1 MGICSQRFLMD
12 GGMGRNNGYHSPLG
26 QRQDADTGAAAGS
39 RLLSTLAGK
48 AGGYERQGFPRE
60 NNYSLRGRHR
70 TGCHQQYDLG
80 VVVKVRKW
88 LCKLVGDRQG
98 QALVEMALVL
108 PILLLLFMG
117 IFEFGR
123 IMSATLII
131 SDLARDGVRH
141 GVVGY
146 SDQSIKDLVE
156 DRRAWLETDRL
167 QVEISPSALNRE
179 KGDPLEVRVQYSLPL
194 VAPFLSS
201 LLPNP
206 FPLESQCIMRIE

>member
-1 MGICSQRFLMD
+1 M
-12 GGMGRNNGYHSPLG
+12 
-26 QRQDADTGAAAGS
+26 
-39 RLLSTLAGK
+39 
-48 AGGYERQGFPRE
+48 
-60 NNYSLRGRHR
+60 
-70 TGCHQQYDLG
+70 
-80 VVVKVRKW
+80 KVRKC

-123 IMSATLII
+123 IMSASLII

-146 SDQSIKDLVE
+146 SDQDIKDLVE
-156 DRRAWLETDRL
+156 DRRAWLEAERL
-167 QVEISPSALNRE
+167 VVEISPSFGNRDQ
-179 KGDPLEVRVQYSLPL
+179 GDPLEVKVHYSLPL

-201 LLPNP
+201 VLPNP
-206 FPLESQCIMRIE
+206 YPLESYCIMRVE